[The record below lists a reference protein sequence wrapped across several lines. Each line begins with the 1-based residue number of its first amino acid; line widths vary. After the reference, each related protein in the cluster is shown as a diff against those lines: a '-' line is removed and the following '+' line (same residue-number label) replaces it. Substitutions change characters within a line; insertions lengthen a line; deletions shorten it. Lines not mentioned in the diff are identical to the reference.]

1 LPKAG
6 GKHVLPKNAAQAAAL
21 IAASIKVLL
30 SAFSPAG
37 GSKFSPN
44 LYRWLQRDLRRYGA
58 LVLPGVFAAKDG
70 TLWIG
75 RWHDDY
81 FVGVRLI
88 EVLCSGLEARK
99 FAYRKLDVAVVGD
112 FWARYASVGRCAI
125 DVTHQE
131 AFIGDELRW
140 QTDGARRSCLWC
152 RACVQT
158 KQIRTEQRQIE
169 TWSTK
174 GEQ

>member
-1 LPKAG
+1 MLR
-6 GKHVLPKNAAQAAAL
+6 KNAAQVAAC
-21 IAASIKVLL
+21 INE
-30 SAFSPAG
+30 FSPAR

-44 LYRWLQRDLRRYGA
+44 LYRWLQRDLRKYGA
-58 LVLPGVFAAKDG
+58 LVLPGVFTAKDG
-70 TLWIG
+70 VLWIG
-75 RWHDDY
+75 RWDDDY
-81 FVGVRLI
+81 FVGVRLM
-88 EVLCSGLEARK
+88 EVMCSGLEARK
-99 FAYRKLDVAVVGD
+99 FAHRNLDVAVVGN

-125 DVTHQE
+125 DAHHQE
-131 AFIGDELRW
+131 VFVGDELRW

-158 KQIRTEQRQIE
+158 REIRTEQRQIE